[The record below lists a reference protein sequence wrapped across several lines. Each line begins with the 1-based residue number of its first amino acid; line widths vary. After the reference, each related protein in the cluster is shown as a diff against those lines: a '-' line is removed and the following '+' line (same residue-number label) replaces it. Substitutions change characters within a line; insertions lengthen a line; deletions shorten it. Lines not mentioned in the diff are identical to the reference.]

1 MRANSKKLPS
11 PNMESALMQGDIL
24 IKNECYLLVTKFR
37 FYYDSFSVSG
47 NHSGVT
53 HDATAFVGCSQ
64 NQVRAKFGKS
74 GT

>member
-1 MRANSKKLPS
+1 ML
-11 PNMESALMQGDIL
+11 L
-24 IKNECYLLVTKFR
+24 CYLDDFI

-64 NQVRAKFGKS
+64 NQVRAKFGKLNWE
-74 GT
+74 T